1 MSASANTTM
10 ETFFQ
15 AQPDCSFQLTCMG
28 CHEGTRRTDSIW
40 SIPFNRN
47 SPPGMARSASRDL
60 AIKSLQDL
68 LQVLRTK

>member
-1 MSASANTTM
+1 MSATANTTM

-47 SPPGMARSASRDL
+47 SPSGMSRSGSRAL

>member
-1 MSASANTTM
+1 
-10 ETFFQ
+10 
-15 AQPDCSFQLTCMG
+15 MG

-47 SPPGMARSASRDL
+47 APAGMARSASRDL